1 MTVLKGSAASA
12 LYGSQALNGVIL
24 ITTKKGKNRLGL
36 GVTLNQTT
44 SWIKVYRLP
53 DFQNTYGGGS
63 SPVFAKNADGKDI
76 LPNNAFAPSYSYGPK
91 FDGRQIVDADGVT
104 RSYVANNMM
113 NLYQTGQINNTNLSV
128 EGGNDKTF

>member
-24 ITTKKGKNRLGL
+24 IITKKGKNRPGL
-36 GVTLNQTT
+36 GVLLNQTT

-53 DFQNTYGGGS
+53 DFQNTYGGGN

-76 LPNNAFAPSYSYGPK
+76 IPNNAFAPFYSYGPK
-91 FDGRQIVDADGVT
+91 FDGRQIVDVVGVT

-113 NLYQTGQINNTNLSV
+113 DLYQTGQINNTNLSV
-128 EGGNDKTF
+128 